1 MKRFESGGR
10 GVVDASVVVKWF
22 VEEEHSRESRLLRDA
37 YAAGLVDLSAPAILP
52 FEVVNALKYSGAFS
66 EEELKE
72 VAKILADLQ
81 ISLHSFEEVADRAV
95 EIAVRKGLTIY
106 DASYVALALQLGA
119 PLYTADGKLLAK
131 IANLNVGKHVSEF
144 RL

>member
-1 MKRFESGGR
+1 M
-10 GVVDASVVVKWF
+10 
-22 VEEEHSRESRLLRDA
+22 
-37 YAAGLVDLSAPAILP
+37 
-52 FEVVNALKYSGAFS
+52 LKSS
-66 EEELKE
+66 
-72 VAKILADLQ
+72 DLQ

-119 PLYTADGKLLAK
+119 PLYTADGKLLAR
-131 IANLNVGKHVSEF
+131 IANLNVGKHVSEL